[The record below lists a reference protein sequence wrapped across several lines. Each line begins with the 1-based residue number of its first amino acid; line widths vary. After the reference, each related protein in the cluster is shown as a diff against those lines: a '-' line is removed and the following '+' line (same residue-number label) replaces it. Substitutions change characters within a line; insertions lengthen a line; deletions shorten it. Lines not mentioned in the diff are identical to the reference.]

1 MAKAPVVTPA
11 KRTFD
16 VGFALLLGLL
26 ALPLIAIIAVLILL
40 RDGAPVFYVS
50 ERMHS
55 ASRAFGL
62 IKFRTMQTATQDQ
75 GVTGPDKANRI
86 TPLGRTLRRTRL
98 DELPQLWNILRGE
111 MSFVGPRPP
120 LRRYVEGHPQLYEQV
135 LQARPG
141 VTGLA
146 SLIYADHEERLL
158 SRARSAEETE
168 AIYVRACVPRKAAL
182 DLMWQRNWSLCFDFW
197 ILWKTLQGRMR
208 GGRKGP
214 R

>member
-1 MAKAPVVTPA
+1 MTPA
-11 KRTFD
+11 KRAID
-16 VGFALLLGLL
+16 IGFALFLGAI
-26 ALPLIAIIAVLILL
+26 ALPILATVAALILL
-40 RDGAPVFYVS
+40 RDGTPVFYVS

-55 ASRAFGL
+55 PTRPFGL
-62 IKFRTMQTATQDQ
+62 IKFRTMRTAARDR
-75 GVTGPDKANRI
+75 GVTGPDKADRI

-98 DELPQLWNILRGE
+98 DELPQLWNILMGD

-120 LRRYVEGHPQLYEQV
+120 LRRYVESHPELYRQV

-182 DLMWQRNWSLCFDFW
+182 DLMWQRDWSLCFDFW
-197 ILWKTLQGRMR
+197 ILWRTLRGRVR
-208 GGRKGP
+208 AGRKGP
-214 R
+214 